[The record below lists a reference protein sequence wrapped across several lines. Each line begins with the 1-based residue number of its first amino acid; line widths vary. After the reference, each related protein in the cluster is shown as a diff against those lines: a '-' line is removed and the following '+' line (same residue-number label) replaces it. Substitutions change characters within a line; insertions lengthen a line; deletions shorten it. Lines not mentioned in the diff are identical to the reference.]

1 MSSVRERGEKGRGIV
16 LRSVKVSERVIGGE
30 RRWCVDEVVGEVVLR
45 KFLVKT
51 HEAWHVLK
59 LVVRGGR
66 QFFLEEEQR

>member
-30 RRWCVDEVVGEVVLR
+30 RRWCVDEVVGDVVLR
-45 KFLVKT
+45 MIFAKT

-59 LVVRGGR
+59 LVVHGGR
-66 QFFLEEEQR
+66 HSS